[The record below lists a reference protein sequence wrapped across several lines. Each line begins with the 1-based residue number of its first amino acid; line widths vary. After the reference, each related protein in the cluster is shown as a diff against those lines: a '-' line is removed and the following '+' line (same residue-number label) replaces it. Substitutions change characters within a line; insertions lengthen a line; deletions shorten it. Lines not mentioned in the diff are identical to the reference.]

1 MSDSLTK
8 CNKCGISQSNQVF
21 SVNYYKKTG
30 KGYRSKVCNSCRGS
44 SMAIDRERK
53 KNRLISQLINWRFAL
68 VIAYG
73 IFSHDIVDGRNRIC
87 IYKSVYGSH
96 AMTIS
101 ATYMCPI
108 SQEFEV

>member
-1 MSDSLTK
+1 MSDLLM
-8 CNKCGISQSNQVF
+8 NYRKCGKVPELPNRYASGHKICNACR
-21 SVNYYKKTG
+21 SVAT
-30 KGYRSKVCNSCRGS
+30 
-44 SMAIDRERK
+44 MAIKERQ
-53 KNRLISQLINWRFAL
+53 KNREISKLINWRVAL